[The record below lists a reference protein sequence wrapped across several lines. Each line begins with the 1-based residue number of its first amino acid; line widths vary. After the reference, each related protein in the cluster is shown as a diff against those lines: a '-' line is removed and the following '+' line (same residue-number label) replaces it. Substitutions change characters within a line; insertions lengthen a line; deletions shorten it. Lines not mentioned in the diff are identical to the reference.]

1 MKLSV
6 VVPVRNERDT
16 VLTLLERLRAV
27 ACGIPKEIIVVDGAS
42 TDGTR
47 EALLGLPSDP
57 EMVLVLEEE
66 ARGRGRAVRTGFER
80 ATGDIV
86 MVQDADLE
94 LDPAQIPALLEPLI
108 MGESQVVFGSRFKR
122 GRAGAPLVNY
132 FGNLALTWL
141 VNVLFRAHLTDV
153 LTCYKALQVDV
164 ARALDLRCEGF
175 DFDGEITCR
184 LLGDGHQIVE
194 LPVTYNART
203 VSEGK
208 KLSARDGSGI
218 ARAILRVRFSR
229 SPAPSGSVADSATR
243 SPTLSATSSVQDSPA
258 RRHLTPGQRP
268 SDRHAGLR

>member
-16 VLTLLERLRAV
+16 VLTLLERLGAV
-27 ACGIPKEIIVVDGAS
+27 PCGIPKEIIVVDGAS

-47 EALLGLPSDP
+47 EALLALPSDP
-57 EMVLVLEEE
+57 EIVLVLEEE

-80 ATGDIV
+80 ATGDIL

-94 LDPAQIPALLEPLI
+94 LDPAQIPALLGPL
-108 MGESQVVFGSRFKR
+108 MEGGSQVVFGSRFKR

-141 VNVLFRAHLTDV
+141 VNVLFRAQLTDV
-153 LTCYKALQVDV
+153 LTCYKVLPADV

-184 LLGDGHQIVE
+184 LLGHSHQIVE

-208 KLSARDGSGI
+208 KLSARDGYSI

-229 SPAPSGSVADSATR
+229 SPAPSGSVVTSATR
-243 SPTLSATSSVQDSPA
+243 SPTSSAQASSA
-258 RRHLTPGQRP
+258 RPHLTSGQRP
-268 SDRHAGLR
+268 GDRHAGLR

>member
-16 VLTLLERLRAV
+16 VITLLGRLRAV

-47 EALLGLPSDP
+47 EALLGLPADP
-57 EMVLVLEEE
+57 EMILVLENE
-66 ARGRGRAVRTGFER
+66 ARGRGRAVLTGFER

-94 LDPAQIPALLEPLI
+94 LDPTQIPALLGQL
-108 MGESQVVFGSRFKR
+108 MAGGSQVVFGSRFKH

-132 FGNLALTWL
+132 VGNVALTCL
-141 VNVLFRAHLTDV
+141 VNVLFRTHLTDV
-153 LTCYKALQVDV
+153 LTCYKLLPTDV

-175 DFDGEITCR
+175 DFDGEITSR

-194 LPVTYNART
+194 VPVTYNART

-208 KLSARDGSGI
+208 KLSARDGYSI

-229 SPAPSGSVADSATR
+229 SSASGGSDATSATR
-243 SPTLSATSSVQDSPA
+243 SRTSRGQPPSA
-258 RRHLTPGQRP
+258 RRHLTPEHHPGG
-268 SDRHAGLR
+268 RHAGLR

>member
-6 VVPVRNERDT
+6 VVPVRNERAT

-27 ACGIPKEIIVVDGAS
+27 PCGMPKEVIVVDGAS

-57 EMVLVLEEE
+57 EVVLILEEE

-94 LDPAQIPALLEPLI
+94 LDPQQIPALLGPLTD
-108 MGESQVVFGSRFKR
+108 GGSEVVFGSRFKQ

-132 FGNLALTWL
+132 FGNRALTSL
-141 VNVLFRAHLTDV
+141 ANALFRAHLTDV
-153 LTCYKALQVDV
+153 LTCYKVLRAGV
-164 ARALDLRCEGF
+164 ARALDLRCDGF
-175 DFDGEITCR
+175 DLDGEITCR
-184 LLGDGHQIVE
+184 LLGRGHQIVE

-203 VSEGK
+203 VREGK
-208 KLSARDGSGI
+208 KISARDSYSI

-229 SPAPSGSVADSATR
+229 SSAADPVRDTQA
-243 SPTLSATSSVQDSPA
+243 A
-258 RRHLTPGQRP
+258 
-268 SDRHAGLR
+268 

>member
-1 MKLSV
+1 MKVSV
-6 VVPVRNERDT
+6 VVPVRNERET

-108 MGESQVVFGSRFKR
+108 VGGPQVIFGSRFKR
-122 GRAGAPLVNY
+122 GRDGAPVVNY
-132 FGNLALTWL
+132 FGNRALTWL
-141 VNVLFRAHLTDV
+141 VNVLFRAQLTDV
-153 LTCYKALQVDV
+153 LTCYKVLRADV

-175 DFDGEITCR
+175 DLDGELTCR
-184 LLGDGHQIVE
+184 LLGHSHQIVE

-208 KLSARDGSGI
+208 KLSARDGYSI

-229 SPAPSGSVADSATR
+229 SPAPSRSVATSATRSSATR
-243 SPTLSATSSVQDSPA
+243 SPTSSAQGSPA
-258 RRHLTPGQRP
+258 DVT
-268 SDRHAGLR
+268 